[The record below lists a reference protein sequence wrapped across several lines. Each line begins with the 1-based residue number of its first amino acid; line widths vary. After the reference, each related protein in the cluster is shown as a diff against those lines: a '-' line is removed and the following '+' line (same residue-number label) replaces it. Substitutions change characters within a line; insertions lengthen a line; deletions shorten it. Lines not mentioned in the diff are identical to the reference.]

1 MYWLWK
7 WNKTE
12 KKLSLTI
19 AISNAVLSAEIEVL
33 GFFAK
38 FV

>member
-1 MYWLWK
+1 LI
-7 WNKTE
+7 TAVRE
-12 KKLSLTI
+12 ALRATI

-33 GFFAK
+33 RFFAK